1 MSSRSMRSG
10 ARARASRKR
19 CGSSGCRALTWPNES
34 TMPSLAKMRL
44 AVTNSS
50 RMKSSLPMR
59 WSSPRPFVA
68 AARRGTQRP
77 IWAMACAMHFWRVL
91 MLQRSAMV
99 VSFGVALLLG
109 AAAIAFAADYPDHP
123 IRVIVSVPAG
133 GGVDTVTRIVTDKMR
148 AELGQPVVVENKPG
162 VSGSL
167 AAETVSKAD
176 PDGYTLLASQP
187 APITT
192 ALFLYKSLNYTPADL
207 VPVAIM
213 SHVPN
218 VVLVRKDFP
227 AKTVQELIAYAKA
240 NPGKINYAS
249 QGVGTTSHTTA
260 ELFQFI
266 TGTKLTH
273 VPYKGTAPAVNDLLA
288 GNVDLM
294 FNELATSI
302 ELHKSGQARIL
313 AVTVKDRVPSLP
325 DIPTLEE
332 VGVHGCISD
341 TWHAITAPPKTP
353 PEIVARLNAAANA
366 AMQDPGLRERFAAL
380 SIGPGGGT
388 PAEASAFVKEETLR
402 WGDVIRKAGIEP
414 E

>member
-1 MSSRSMRSG
+1 
-10 ARARASRKR
+10 
-19 CGSSGCRALTWPNES
+19 
-34 TMPSLAKMRL
+34 
-44 AVTNSS
+44 
-50 RMKSSLPMR
+50 
-59 WSSPRPFVA
+59 
-68 AARRGTQRP
+68 
-77 IWAMACAMHFWRVL
+77 
-91 MLQRSAMV
+91 MLQRAAIV
-99 VSFGVALLLG
+99 LSF
-109 AAAIAFAADYPDHP
+109 AAALALSWAAAASAADFPDHP

-148 AELGQPVVVENKPG
+148 AALGQPLVVENKPG

-167 AAETVSKAD
+167 AAETVFKAE

-192 ALFLYKSLNYTPADL
+192 ALFLYKSLNYDPAQL
-207 VPVAIM
+207 VAIAIM

-227 AKTVQELIAYAKA
+227 AKTVPELIAYAKA

-249 QGVGTTSHTTA
+249 QGIGTTSHTTA
-260 ELFQFI
+260 ELFQSI

-273 VPYKGTAPAVNDLLA
+273 VPYKGTAPAINDLLA

-302 ELHKSGQARIL
+302 ELNKSGQARIL

-325 DIPTLEE
+325 DTPTLDE

-353 PEIVARLNAAANA
+353 PDIVDKLNAAANA
-366 AMQDPGLRERFAAL
+366 AMRDPTLRERFAAL

-388 PAEASAFVKEETLR
+388 PAEASAFVKAETQR
-402 WGDVIRKAGIEP
+402 WGDVIRKAGIAP

>member
-1 MSSRSMRSG
+1 
-10 ARARASRKR
+10 
-19 CGSSGCRALTWPNES
+19 
-34 TMPSLAKMRL
+34 
-44 AVTNSS
+44 
-50 RMKSSLPMR
+50 
-59 WSSPRPFVA
+59 
-68 AARRGTQRP
+68 
-77 IWAMACAMHFWRVL
+77 
-91 MLQRSAMV
+91 MLRRSAMV

-260 ELFQFI
+260 ELFQSI

-353 PEIVARLNAAANA
+353 PEIVAKLNAAANA
-366 AMQDPGLRERFAAL
+366 AMRDPGLREHFAAL

-388 PAEASAFVKEETLR
+388 PAEASAFVKEETQR
-402 WGDVIRKAGIEP
+402 WGDVIRKAGIAP

>member
-1 MSSRSMRSG
+1 
-10 ARARASRKR
+10 
-19 CGSSGCRALTWPNES
+19 
-34 TMPSLAKMRL
+34 
-44 AVTNSS
+44 
-50 RMKSSLPMR
+50 
-59 WSSPRPFVA
+59 
-68 AARRGTQRP
+68 
-77 IWAMACAMHFWRVL
+77 
-91 MLQRSAMV
+91 MLRRSAMI
-99 VSFGVALLLG
+99 VSFSVIVSIG
-109 AAAIAFAADYPDHP
+109 AMAAVSAANFPDRP

-133 GGVDTVTRIVTDKMR
+133 GGVDTITRIVTDKMR
-148 AELGQPVVVENKPG
+148 PALGQPLIVENKAG
-162 VSGSL
+162 VSGSI
-167 AAETVSKAD
+167 AAETVFNAE

-192 ALFLYKSLNYTPADL
+192 NKFLFKTLNYDPAQL

-213 SHVPN
+213 SHIPN

-227 AKTVQELIAYAKA
+227 AQTVQELIAYAKA

-249 QGVGTTSHTTA
+249 QGIGTTSHMTA
-260 ELFQFI
+260 ELFQTI
-266 TGTKLTH
+266 THTKLTH

-302 ELHKSGQARIL
+302 ELHKSGRARIL

-353 PEIVARLNAAANA
+353 PEIITKLNAAANA
-366 AMQDPGLRERFAAL
+366 AMRDPGLLQRFAAL

-388 PAEASAFVKEETLR
+388 PAQASAFVKEETQR
-402 WGDVIRKAGIEP
+402 WGEVIHEAGIKP

>member
-1 MSSRSMRSG
+1 
-10 ARARASRKR
+10 
-19 CGSSGCRALTWPNES
+19 
-34 TMPSLAKMRL
+34 
-44 AVTNSS
+44 
-50 RMKSSLPMR
+50 
-59 WSSPRPFVA
+59 
-68 AARRGTQRP
+68 
-77 IWAMACAMHFWRVL
+77 
-91 MLQRSAMV
+91 MLLRSALV
-99 VSFGVALLLG
+99 LSFGAALALG
-109 AAAIAFAADYPDHP
+109 SAATASAADFPDHP

-148 AELGQPVVVENKPG
+148 AALGQPLVVENKPG

-167 AAETVSKAD
+167 AAETIFKAE

-192 ALFLYKSLNYTPADL
+192 AAFLYKSLNYDPAQL
-207 VPVAIM
+207 VAIAIM

-227 AKTVQELIAYAKA
+227 AKTVAELIAYAKA

-249 QGVGTTSHTTA
+249 QGIGTTSHTTA
-260 ELFQFI
+260 ELFQSI

-294 FNELATSI
+294 FNELATSL
-302 ELHKSGQARIL
+302 ELHKSGRARIL
-313 AVTVKDRVPSLP
+313 AVTVRERVPSLP

-332 VGVHGCISD
+332 LGVHGCISD

-353 PEIVARLNAAANA
+353 PEIVGKLNGAANA
-366 AMQDPGLRERFAAL
+366 AMHDPGLRERFAAL

-388 PAEASAFVKEETLR
+388 PAEGSAFVKEETQR
-402 WGDVIRKAGIEP
+402 WGDVIRKAGIQP

>member
-1 MSSRSMRSG
+1 MLR
-10 ARARASRKR
+10 
-19 CGSSGCRALTWPNES
+19 
-34 TMPSLAKMRL
+34 RL
-44 AVTNSS
+44 A
-50 RMKSSLPMR
+50 
-59 WSSPRPFVA
+59 
-68 AARRGTQRP
+68 
-77 IWAMACAMHFWRVL
+77 I
-91 MLQRSAMV
+91 V
-99 VSFGVALLLG
+99 VSF
-109 AAAIAFAADYPDHP
+109 AAALPLAAAANAAEFPDRP
-123 IRVIVSVPAG
+123 IRVLVSVAAG
-133 GGVDTVTRIVTDKMR
+133 GGVDTITRIVTDKMR
-148 AELGQPVVVENKPG
+148 PALGQPLIVENKPG

-167 AAETVSKAD
+167 AAETVFKAE

-192 ALFLYKSLNYTPADL
+192 ASFLYKSLNYVPAEL
-207 VPVAIM
+207 IAVVIM

-249 QGVGTTSHTTA
+249 QGIGTTSHTTA
-260 ELFQFI
+260 ELFQSI

-302 ELHKSGQARIL
+302 ELNKSGQARIL
-313 AVTVKDRVPSLP
+313 AVTVKERVPSLP

-341 TWHAITAPPKTP
+341 TWHALTAPPKTP
-353 PEIVARLNAAANA
+353 PEIVGKLNAAANA
-366 AMQDPGLRERFAAL
+366 AMHDPGLLERFRAL

-388 PAEASAFVKEETLR
+388 PAEASAFVKEETQR
-402 WGDVIRKAGIEP
+402 WGDVIRKARIEP

>member
-1 MSSRSMRSG
+1 MF
-10 ARARASRKR
+10 
-19 CGSSGCRALTWPNES
+19 
-34 TMPSLAKMRL
+34 
-44 AVTNSS
+44 
-50 RMKSSLPMR
+50 R
-59 WSSPRPFVA
+59 WAIVVFFGITLLIA
-68 AARRGTQRP
+68 AATST
-77 IWAMACAMHFWRVL
+77 A
-91 MLQRSAMV
+91 S
-99 VSFGVALLLG
+99 
-109 AAAIAFAADYPDHP
+109 AADFPDHP

-148 AELGQPVVVENKPG
+148 PTLGQPLVVENKPG

-167 AAETVSKAD
+167 AAETVFKAE

-192 ALFLYKSLNYTPADL
+192 NAFLYKSLNYDPAQL
-207 VPVAIM
+207 VGVAIM

-249 QGVGTTSHTTA
+249 QGIGTTSHVTA
-260 ELFQFI
+260 ELFQSI
-266 TGTKLTH
+266 THTQLTH
-273 VPYKGTAPAVNDLLA
+273 VPYKGTAPAINDLLA

-294 FNELATSI
+294 FNELATSL
-302 ELHKSGQARIL
+302 ELHKAGRARIL

-325 DIPTLEE
+325 DIPTLDE

-341 TWHAITAPPKTP
+341 TWHALTAPPKTP
-353 PEIVARLNAAANA
+353 PEVVTKLNAAANA
-366 AMQDPGLRERFAAL
+366 AMRDPVLLERFNAL

-388 PAEASAFVKEETLR
+388 PGQVRAFVKEETTR
-402 WGDVIRKAGIEP
+402 WGDVIRNAGVQAE
-414 E
+414 

>member
-1 MSSRSMRSG
+1 
-10 ARARASRKR
+10 
-19 CGSSGCRALTWPNES
+19 
-34 TMPSLAKMRL
+34 
-44 AVTNSS
+44 
-50 RMKSSLPMR
+50 
-59 WSSPRPFVA
+59 
-68 AARRGTQRP
+68 
-77 IWAMACAMHFWRVL
+77 

-260 ELFQFI
+260 ELFQSI

-294 FNELATSI
+294 FNELASSI

-313 AVTVKDRVPSLP
+313 AVTVKDRVPALP

-353 PEIVARLNAAANA
+353 PEIVAKLNAAANA
-366 AMQDPGLRERFAAL
+366 AMRDPGLREHFAAL

-388 PAEASAFVKEETLR
+388 PAEASAFVKEETQR

>member
-1 MSSRSMRSG
+1 MLR
-10 ARARASRKR
+10 
-19 CGSSGCRALTWPNES
+19 
-34 TMPSLAKMRL
+34 RL
-44 AVTNSS
+44 A
-50 RMKSSLPMR
+50 
-59 WSSPRPFVA
+59 
-68 AARRGTQRP
+68 
-77 IWAMACAMHFWRVL
+77 IVL
-91 MLQRSAMV
+91 
-99 VSFGVALLLG
+99 SFGAALPLLAAG
-109 AAAIAFAADYPDHP
+109 AASAAEFPDRP

-148 AELGQPVVVENKPG
+148 AALGQPLIVENKPG

-167 AAETVSKAD
+167 AAERVYKAE

-192 ALFLYKSLNYTPADL
+192 APFLYKSLNYTPAEL
-207 VPVAIM
+207 IPVAIM

-218 VVLVRKDFP
+218 VVLVRKGFP
-227 AKTVQELIAYAKA
+227 AKSIAELIAYAKA

-249 QGVGTTSHTTA
+249 QGIGTTSHTTA
-260 ELFQFI
+260 ELFQSI

-302 ELHKSGQARIL
+302 ELNKSGQARIL
-313 AVTVKDRVPSLP
+313 AVTVKERVQSLP

-332 VGVHGCISD
+332 LGIHGCISD

-353 PEIVARLNAAANA
+353 SEIVGKLNAAANA
-366 AMQDPGLRERFAAL
+366 AMHDPGLRERFAAL

-388 PAEASAFVKEETLR
+388 PAEASAFVKGETER
-402 WGDVIRKAGIEP
+402 WGDVIRKAGIQP

>member
-1 MSSRSMRSG
+1 MLR
-10 ARARASRKR
+10 
-19 CGSSGCRALTWPNES
+19 
-34 TMPSLAKMRL
+34 RL
-44 AVTNSS
+44 AT
-50 RMKSSLPMR
+50 
-59 WSSPRPFVA
+59 
-68 AARRGTQRP
+68 
-77 IWAMACAMHFWRVL
+77 AM
-91 MLQRSAMV
+91 
-99 VSFGVALLLG
+99 SFGVALLLAG
-109 AAAIAFAADYPDHP
+109 AAARTHAADYPDHP

-133 GGVDTVTRIVTDKMR
+133 GGVDTITRIVTDKMR
-148 AELGQPVVVENKPG
+148 ATLGQPLVVENKSG

-167 AAETVSKAD
+167 AAETVFKAD

-192 ALFLYKSLNYTPADL
+192 AAFLYKSLNYTPAEL
-207 VPVAIM
+207 IPVAIM

-227 AKTVQELIAYAKA
+227 AKSVQELIAYAKA

-249 QGVGTTSHTTA
+249 QGIGTTSHTTA
-260 ELFQFI
+260 ELFQSI

-302 ELHKSGQARIL
+302 ELHKSGRARIL

-332 VGVHGCISD
+332 LGIHGCISD

-353 PEIVARLNAAANA
+353 PEIVTKLNAAANT
-366 AMQDPGLRERFAAL
+366 AMHDPGLLERFAAL
-380 SIGPGGGT
+380 SISPGGGT
-388 PAEASAFVKEETLR
+388 PAQASAFVKEETQR
-402 WGDVIRKAGIEP
+402 WGDVIRKAGIQP